1 VLRRSIESAR
11 VFGMWLFA
19 DLGRPFPSTC
29 NRLHNFS
36 ICKGFPQCKLLN
48 LQGGVALM
56 SAVTN
61 VLLSTRGNPAKVDVR
76 EGCMRRPQSARNAFA
91 WLCKLSFAVLI
102 LCSTSFATTV
112 TYDLKNDWG
121 TTNPNGPWSFLQGTT
136 LLPYQSPCDAYV
148 YNCPNTD
155 LYLPLWAR
163 VPASAVSNE
172 PYFEPGDILTHSV
185 DGFNG
190 DPTLGESTL
199 KWTAPAAGSID
210 ISGDIWFAHTGLTEI
225 RSNDFFLS
233 LDGSLLTSG
242 TISGSGP
249 YFRPTPFSFSFT
261 GDRLNAGDTLTLVVQ
276 RTLGEDSGAGSEDGV
291 NLTITETPATSQT
304 PEPDSLLLFGTGLIG
319 PLGLLRR
326 RLLA

>member
-1 VLRRSIESAR
+1 MA
-11 VFGMWLFA
+11 
-19 DLGRPFPSTC
+19 LGRSC
-29 NRLHNFS
+29 RVRL
-36 ICKGFPQCKLLN
+36 CCPTK
-48 LQGGVALM
+48 A
-56 SAVTN
+56 
-61 VLLSTRGNPAKVDVR
+61 PA
-76 EGCMRRPQSARNAFA
+76 
-91 WLCKLSFAVLI
+91 
-102 LCSTSFATTV
+102 T
-112 TYDLKNDWG
+112 
-121 TTNPNGPWSFLQGTT
+121 
-136 LLPYQSPCDAYV
+136 YV

-155 LYLPLWAR
+155 PYLPLWAR
-163 VPASAVSNE
+163 VPASAGSTE
-172 PYFEPGDILTHSV
+172 PYFEPGDILTHGV

-190 DPTLGESTL
+190 NPTLGESTL

-261 GDRLNAGDTLTLVVQ
+261 GDHVNAGDTLTLVVQ

-304 PEPDSLLLFGTGLIG
+304 PEPDSCCFSG
-319 PLGLLRR
+319 PGSSARWACCAEDYSLSPTYFSYP
-326 RLLA
+326 RLSR